1 MYFILLLNMIK
12 IIVSTNDYKPIIRFG
27 FNGYII
33 HFDPTMQ
40 NDNEILC
47 SEDTISVEK
56 NTKDSLIK
64 AIVEYK
70 YSPEDVNLILSNI
83 NNDETSERSAYLEW
97 LDYAKKCA
105 SIIFDAPT
113 LENAIKA
120 KLEEITKY
128 DVSTN
133 VNGFLYNGNTYWL
146 DKDTRVGLM
155 NSTKILKDTGE
166 TTTTL
171 WLDDLHVTFSVDD
184 LIQMLSDLEVYA
196 LTCYNITAQHKAT
209 VRGLATIEEVENFDI
224 TADYPQKLDFSL

>member
-1 MYFILLLNMIK
+1 MIK
-12 IIVSTNDYKPIIRFG
+12 IIVSTNNYKPIIRFG

-40 NDNEILC
+40 NDNEVLC
-47 SEDTISVEK
+47 SEDTIFVEK
-56 NTKDSLIK
+56 NTKDNLIK

-70 YSPEDVNLILSNI
+70 YSPEDVNLILSNT

-128 DVSTN
+128 DVSSA
-133 VNGFLYNGNTYWL
+133 VNGFYYQGNEYWL
-146 DKDTRVGLM
+146 DKATRVGLM
-155 NSTKILKDTGE
+155 NSTRILKENGQTS
-166 TTTTL
+166 TTL
-171 WLDDLHVTFSVDD
+171 WFNDMCLTLPVDD
-184 LIQMLSDLEVYA
+184 VIDKLSALEQYA
-196 LTCYNITAQHKAT
+196 LSCYNVTASHKIAVQALT
-209 VRGLATIEEVENFDI
+209 TIDEVN
-224 TADYPQKLDFSL
+224 

>member
-1 MYFILLLNMIK
+1 MIK
-12 IIVSTNDYKPIIRFG
+12 IIVSTNNYKPIIRFG

-33 HFDPTMQ
+33 HFDSTMQ

-47 SEDTISVEK
+47 SEDTIFVEK
-56 NTKDSLIK
+56 NTKDNLIK
-64 AIVEYK
+64 AIVDYK
-70 YSPEDVNLILSNI
+70 YSSEDVNLILSNSF
-83 NNDETSERSAYLEW
+83 NAETPERVKYLNW

-113 LENAIKA
+113 LENTINA
-120 KLEEITKY
+120 KVEEIAKY

-155 NSTKILKDTGE
+155 NSTKILKDAGE

-196 LTCYNITAQHKAT
+196 LICYNVTAQHKAT
-209 VRGLATIEEVENFDI
+209 VRGLATIEEVKNFDI
-224 TADYPQKLDFSL
+224 TADYPQKLDFSR